1 MNCQITFEAKC
12 AVGNRRARLTLELH
26 AKGSKPLPVSF
37 TMSIATPEAPSASA
51 PDKDEAASL
60 ENSEKPRRARG
71 FAAMDRTRQK
81 EIARKG
87 GRAAHARGTAH
98 RFDTDEAR
106 EAGRKGG
113 AAV

>member
-1 MNCQITFEAKC
+1 
-12 AVGNRRARLTLELH
+12 
-26 AKGSKPLPVSF
+26 
-37 TMSIATPEAPSASA
+37 MSIATPEAPSAPA
-51 PDKDEAASL
+51 PEKDEATSL

-113 AAV
+113 AAVSRDRNHMAEIGRAGGLARQRRPSSEPGPN

>member
-1 MNCQITFEAKC
+1 
-12 AVGNRRARLTLELH
+12 
-26 AKGSKPLPVSF
+26 
-37 TMSIATPEAPSASA
+37 MSSASPETVGTPA
-51 PDKDEAASL
+51 PVKDEETTGSADAA
-60 ENSEKPRRARG
+60 KPRRARG

-98 RFDTDEAR
+98 RFDAVEAR

-113 AAV
+113 AAVSRDRDHMAEIGRAGGLARQRKPGSEPGPN

>member
-1 MNCQITFEAKC
+1 
-12 AVGNRRARLTLELH
+12 
-26 AKGSKPLPVSF
+26 
-37 TMSIATPEAPSASA
+37 MSIATPEPSGASSS
-51 PDKDEAASL
+51 DKDDAASV
-60 ENSEKPRRARG
+60 EQADKPRRARG

-98 RFDTDEAR
+98 RFDADEAR

-113 AAV
+113 AAVSKDRSHMAEIGRAGGLARQRRPSEKPGPN

>member
-1 MNCQITFEAKC
+1 
-12 AVGNRRARLTLELH
+12 
-26 AKGSKPLPVSF
+26 
-37 TMSIATPEAPSASA
+37 MSSASPETVGTPA
-51 PDKDEAASL
+51 PVKDEETTASGSAGAA
-60 ENSEKPRRARG
+60 KPRRARG

-98 RFDTDEAR
+98 RFDADEAR

-113 AAV
+113 AAVSRDRDHMSEIGRAGGLARQRRPSSEPGPN

>member
-1 MNCQITFEAKC
+1 
-12 AVGNRRARLTLELH
+12 
-26 AKGSKPLPVSF
+26 
-37 TMSIATPEAPSASA
+37 MSNATPEASSASA

-60 ENSEKPRRARG
+60 ENTDKPRRARG

-98 RFDTDEAR
+98 RFDADEAR

-113 AAV
+113 AAVSKDRSHMAEIGRAGGLARQRRPSNGPNEPGPN

>member
-1 MNCQITFEAKC
+1 
-12 AVGNRRARLTLELH
+12 
-26 AKGSKPLPVSF
+26 
-37 TMSIATPEAPSASA
+37 MSSATPETAGNPASV
-51 PDKDEAASL
+51 KDEDTTL
-60 ENSEKPRRARG
+60 ETKPRRARG

-98 RFDTDEAR
+98 RFDADEAR

-113 AAV
+113 AAVSRDRDHMAEIGRAGGLARQRKPGTEPGGEPKPN